1 MNSNSELEE
10 LKKRN
15 QQLERENKLLR
26 LGIKKFQVNGD
37 TVSVPENFKAI
48 FDKAQ
53 TTVGNYFTGI
63 DISPSQGT
71 IEINGQRYVL
81 VRASA
86 LSYEFLN
93 RIKALYAERGEEE
106 ATLIGKNFLFDIA
119 HVIGI
124 EDAKNFHKVM
134 NLTDPIERLS
144 AGPVH
149 FAYCGWAFV
158 DILAESK
165 PSTDENFYMKYH
177 HPYSFEADSWI
188 RAGKKSSTPVCVMN
202 SGYSSGWC
210 EESFGIQLT
219 AVEISCRACGD
230 DHCTFIM
237 APPNKIKE
245 YLDLESAHNNHEGV
259 YDIPMFFERKKAEE
273 KIKASLHEKEMLLKE
288 IHHRVK
294 NNLQIISSLLKLQSA
309 YTETHNINQII
320 HDSQTRIKA
329 MAIVHEKLYQSNL
342 ESVNLGDYIQ
352 SIAELTNDS
361 YNTQD
366 KKINIATFFNDTN
379 INIRIDLA
387 ISIGLLVNEILTNSI
402 KYAFENSEK
411 GQIEIEIF
419 KDKNQKLNLIV
430 SDNGI
435 GLPKDFDFN
444 KSGTFGMEL
453 IRLLTGQID
462 AELTISTEKGTS
474 YHIRLPIPD

>member
-1 MNSNSELEE
+1 MSTETELEE
-10 LKKRN
+10 LKKRI
-15 QQLERENKLLR
+15 QILERENRLLR
-26 LGIKKFQVNGD
+26 HGIKKFQVDGD
-37 TVSVPENFKAI
+37 TVSVPDAFKEI

-53 TTVGNYFTGI
+53 ETVGNYFTGI
-63 DISPSQGT
+63 EIAPSQGT

-93 RIKALYAERGEEE
+93 RIKELYADRGENE

-134 NLTDPIERLS
+134 NLSDPIERLA

-158 DILAESK
+158 DILPESN
-165 PSTDENFYMKYH
+165 PSANDDLFLKYN
-177 HPYSFEADSWI
+177 HPYSFEADSWL
-188 RAGKKSSTPVCVMN
+188 RAGKKSNTPVCVMN

-219 AVEISCRACGD
+219 SVEISCRACGD
-230 DHCTFIM
+230 EHCTFIM
-237 APPNKIKE
+237 APPHKIQD
-245 YLDLESAHNNHEGV
+245 YLAKYQSESTQDV
-259 YDIPMFFERKKAEE
+259 WYDVPMFFERKKAEE
-273 KIKASLHEKEMLLKE
+273 KIMASLQEKEMLLKE

-294 NNLQIISSLLKLQSA
+294 NNLQIISSLLKLQA
-309 YTETHNINQII
+309 GYNNQNNIQQLL

-342 ESVNLGDYIQ
+342 ESVNLGEYIK
-352 SIAELTNDS
+352 SIATLTNES
-361 YNTQD
+361 YN
-366 KKINIATFFNDTN
+366 NDAKTIQIVTYYN
-379 INIRIDLA
+379 DLDINIRIDLA
-387 ISIGLLVNEILTNSI
+387 ISIGLLVNEILTNAI
-402 KYAFENSEK
+402 KYAFLNSSS

-419 KDKNQKLNLIV
+419 IDEKQLLNIIIKDDG
-430 SDNGI
+430 S
-435 GLPKDFDFN
+435 GLPNDFDFN
-444 KSGTFGMEL
+444 KTGTFGMEL
-453 IRLLTGQID
+453 MRLLTEQIN
-462 AELTISTEKGTS
+462 AELLISSPDGAQF
-474 YHIRLPIPD
+474 HIILPLPE